1 MAAPRPRAP
10 RTRPAGPSRTPRS
23 PRPGMA
29 GLPAPRRRSPRA
41 GIPAR
46 RHRTPLAGVLALAL
60 AAVLAAC
67 AGGDPASSAADAA
80 QRSAAGASVSSG
92 ADCLAPQVLAALG
105 FAAAG
110 AGSTAHPD
118 VPESGPVPDGF
129 DAVSAVLCTTGE
141 TLTDAAGRWA
151 AVTATRLEGDV
162 RPLVTALTAAST
174 VPASGSTT
182 PAPCG
187 ADARRSDLWL
197 VDALGAA
204 VRVVLPAGGC
214 GTLPVAVSEGLDVL
228 EAVDVEH
235 YPVELVGPRATA
247 SPTGS

>member
-1 MAAPRPRAP
+1 MVAPRPRAP
-10 RTRPAGPSRTPRS
+10 RARL
-23 PRPGMA
+23 A
-29 GLPAPRRRSPRA
+29 GLA
-41 GIPAR
+41 
-46 RHRTPLAGVLALAL
+46 ALAL

-67 AGGDPASSAADAA
+67 SGGDPASAGADAA

-92 ADCLAPQVLAALG
+92 ADCLAPQVLTALG
-105 FAAAG
+105 FAGAGAG

-118 VPESGPVPDGF
+118 VPEVGPVPDGF
-129 DAVSAVLCTTGE
+129 TAVSAVLCTTGE

-162 RPLVTALTAAST
+162 RPLVTALSAAPT
-174 VPASGSTT
+174 VPASGTAT

-187 ADARRSDLWL
+187 TEAPRADLWL

-204 VRVVLPAGGC
+204 VRVALPSGGC
-214 GTLPVAVSEGLDVL
+214 GTLPVAVSEGLDAL
-228 EAVDVEH
+228 DAVDVEH